1 MNQEKSAMS
10 DIFHEEL
17 PQFRAAL
24 IEQGWML
31 PSGVRGVS
39 GFGQRF
45 EDVLQR
51 FNALVTR
58 VAQDDGA
65 EEMTFP
71 PVVPRKLIE
80 TMGYL
85 GNFPHLIGSVH
96 SFFGKDAEAHAMAA
110 KAAAGERW
118 EDVLNITDVMMT
130 PAACYPVYPLFSGK
144 LSPEGRL
151 VTTLNWIFRH
161 EPSDEPTRFQS
172 FRMREYIR
180 VGSPDVVVAWRN
192 QWMERAR
199 SLLLEL
205 GLPVESDIAN
215 DPFFGRTGRMLA
227 ANQRD
232 QKLKFELKVPIIS
245 AENPTAICSFNWHQ
259 EHFSS
264 KFGIHDADGQL
275 AQTACLGFGLER
287 VTLALLKTHGLD
299 TALWPEKVRNLLW
312 PQ

>member
-1 MNQEKSAMS
+1 MTTDVFQQDVA
-10 DIFHEEL
+10 
-17 PQFRAAL
+17 QFRTDL

-39 GFGQRF
+39 GFGPQF

-110 KAAAGERW
+110 KAAGGERW
-118 EDVLNITDVMMT
+118 EDVLGITDVMMT
-130 PAACYPVYPLFSGK
+130 PAACYPVYPLFSGQ
-144 LSPEGRL
+144 LRPEGRL

-192 QWMERAR
+192 QWLERAR
-199 SLLLEL
+199 SLLLDL
-205 GLPVESDIAN
+205 GLPVESDVAN

-232 QKLKFELKVPIIS
+232 QKLKFELKVPVIS
-245 AENPTAICSFNWHQ
+245 SENPTAICSFNWHQ

-264 KFGIHDADGQL
+264 KFGIRAADGEL

-299 TALWPEKVRNLLW
+299 TAAWPAKTRALLW
-312 PQ
+312 NV

>member
-1 MNQEKSAMS
+1 MNPITIEDTLAFKN
-10 DIFHEEL
+10 
-17 PQFRAAL
+17 AL
-24 IEQGWML
+24 IAQGFML

-39 GFGQRF
+39 GFGPAF
-45 EDVLQR
+45 EDILQR
-51 FNALVTR
+51 FNALVSR
-58 VAQDDGA
+58 VAAEDKA
-65 EEMTFP
+65 EELTFP
-71 PVVPRKLIE
+71 PVVPRALIE
-80 TMGYL
+80 KMGYL

-96 SFFGKDAEAHAMAA
+96 SFFGSDLQARAMLEKAE
-110 KAAAGERW
+110 AGERW
-118 EDVLNITDVMMT
+118 EDALDITDVMMI

-144 LSPEGRL
+144 LSPNGRL

-180 VGSPDVVVAWRN
+180 VGSEDVVVKWRD
-192 QWMERAR
+192 QWLERAR
-199 SLLLEL
+199 SLLLDL

-215 DPFFGRTGRMLA
+215 DPFFGRVGKMLA

-232 QKLKFELKVPIIS
+232 QKLKFELKVPVIS
-245 AENPTAICSFNWHQ
+245 TENPTAICSFNWHQ

-264 KFGIHDADGQL
+264 KFGIRDSNDQL

-299 TALWPEKVRNLLW
+299 IAAWPEPVREQLW
-312 PQ
+312 N